1 MPKIIRK
8 WTLGNIEGYWL
19 MESME
24 GKRKRRTFRV
34 YEAALSSAQ
43 PKNEKK
49 CLQEFIGSVIGFLSY
64 CSRERQGFLNE
75 LFACWKFSRFMAT
88 WRVFERVC
96 LSTVVQSPDSLLSKS
111 VPANEGAIII
121 QFINRTL
128 YLLSKRNPCLYT
140 ILSYIPKYHAVAL
153 NSFKNL

>member
-1 MPKIIRK
+1 MPKIILK

-24 GKRKRRTFRV
+24 GKRKRLTFRV

-49 CLQEFIGSVIGFLSY
+49 CLQELIGSVIGFLSY

-96 LSTVVQSPDSLLSKS
+96 LSTVVQSPDSLASKS

-140 ILSYIPKYHAVAL
+140 TVLYTKISCSCA
-153 NSFKNL
+153 

>member
-64 CSRERQGFLNE
+64 CSRERLGFLNE

-121 QFINRTL
+121 QFINRTT
-128 YLLSKRNPCLYT
+128 YALLIVKEKSLPIHYTALYT
-140 ILSYIPKYHAVAL
+140 KIYCA
-153 NSFKNL
+153 